1 MNTNDYER
9 DELPR
14 DDDALLTAAIL
25 GELDDDERRALDAR
39 LDAEPELA
47 ARRDALAAT
56 IGLVQDAFPKGE
68 SLPSELLA
76 SLERAAA
83 GSAASTTDG
92 NAASTLGP
100 RALDDAPRI
109 PWLRMA
115 AGLTLLCGGVIAANE
130 YFTRKDD
137 PREDR
142 LAGVDGADRGDA
154 PQAEFGYGLSS
165 GIDKRGAKGP
175 AGSVE
180 TRASRGEDAK
190 RQELVGAAL
199 RDHGDANFEAPPE
212 EVLADVDR
220 YAGSRGGLTK
230 SAPVDGAALPRE
242 APAQGDRPGA
252 ASGYAGGA
260 GETFRGPG
268 DSVPPGGRAGG
279 GPSEAKDQ
287 AWSAG
292 VPVTESATPQAPSTL
307 TIGRSGEEPD
317 PSVLV
322 VDAAPNTAPSPE
334 PALKAKGNAN
344 EPAARARLGT
354 SAGPATPGPAGPSS
368 PGPRRPAS
376 GATEREVLD
385 ALDALGGLGYVGG
398 GGAAPGGETGAVVRR
413 FDGGTTIS
421 VDPDVNDRFAGGAVD
436 TEAGRGRFDFSLEER
451 KRDYAGRLQYSE
463 EELAEIAKARAD
475 IVLQSCRRRP
485 NERPS
490 MMFYRFYGDNAFELA
505 HLDALSTFGADVD
518 TASYTLARRYLVD
531 GVLPEKAQIRT
542 EEFVNYFR
550 PDLAPPPADSTVPF
564 AVHTELSDSR
574 FGTDR
579 WAQSGEGATQRQ
591 MLRVGIR
598 GKEVAREERRPLQLT
613 FVVDTSGSMQ
623 QENRME
629 LVKHALRLLVT
640 ELDARDSIAIVAF
653 SNEARQVL
661 PMTSAANR
669 GLIESAIHGLTPNG
683 GTNAE
688 AGLMMGYETASL
700 TLAPGNHSRVVLLS
714 DGVANIGQTD
724 QDRVNDSVKRQRD
737 RGIYLNTVGVG
748 MGNHND
754 VFLEQLAN
762 KGDGLCNYVDDEREA
777 RRALVENFTGAFE
790 TIARD
795 LKVQVE
801 FDPSQV
807 YRYRLLGYENRA
819 IADADFRNDKVDAG
833 EIGAGHQV
841 VALYELE
848 LTGNASEAPMATVR
862 VRWKAPTGAGRDP
875 LEDTAAGEIAHPV
888 GASTRTAWEGASA
901 GFRRDACIA
910 QFAEILRR
918 SVHARG
924 DSLDELIAEA
934 SKLDAELRDAD
945 VTEFVVMLRR
955 SRELILQH
963 APQHTDLSDCVDALR
978 RNRILRAQLEEV
990 RRDRNDEL
998 LRELETQNAQLETRI
1013 RDLIRDELDQQLK

>member
-39 LDAEPELA
+39 LDAEPGLA

-83 GSAASTTDG
+83 GSGASTTDG
-92 NAASTLGP
+92 DAASTPGP
-100 RALDDAPRI
+100 RALDDAPRV

-130 YFTRKDD
+130 YFARKGD

-142 LAGVDGADRGDA
+142 LAGVDRPERAEGLR
-154 PQAEFGYGLSS
+154 AEFEYGSS
-165 GIDKRGAKGP
+165 SAMDKRGAQGP

-180 TRASRGEDAK
+180 SRAQRDEDAV
-190 RQELVGAAL
+190 REARL
-199 RDHGDANFEAPPE
+199 GDVPRTTSRVDAGEEPPIIE
-212 EVLADVDR
+212 EGFLS
-220 YAGSRGGLTK
+220 SRGGT
-230 SAPVDGAALPRE
+230 A
-242 APAQGDRPGA
+242 PGA
-252 ASGYAGGA
+252 KADVANGQSTPAGDSPGMGGGAGGA
-260 GETFRGPG
+260 YHGPG
-268 DSVPPGGRAGG
+268 DISPPVGA
-279 GPSEAKDQ
+279 PSEAKDQ

-292 VPVTESATPQAPSTL
+292 MPVAESASPQAPSTL

-322 VDAAPNTAPSPE
+322 VDAAPDTTPSPE
-334 PALKAKGNAN
+334 PALKAKAKAN

-385 ALDALGGLGYVGG
+385 ALGGLGYVGG

-421 VDPDVNDRFAGGAVD
+421 VDTDVNDRFAGGAVD

-475 IVLQSCRRRP
+475 LVLQSCRRRP

-550 PDLAPPPADSTVPF
+550 PDLAPPPADSAVPF

-598 GKEVAREERRPLQLT
+598 GKEVAREERQPLQLT

-688 AGLMMGYETASL
+688 AGLMMGYETAGL
-700 TLAPGNHSRVVLLS
+700 TLAPGSHSRVVLLS

-737 RGIYLNTVGVG
+737 RGVYLNTVGVG

-875 LEDTAAGEIAHPV
+875 LEDAAAGEIAHPV

-901 GFRRDACIA
+901 GFRRDACVA

-945 VTEFVVMLRR
+945 VTEFVDMLRR

-963 APQHTDLSDCVDALR
+963 APRHTDLSDCVDALR

-1013 RDLIRDELDQQLK
+1013 RDLIRQELDGQLK